1 MFRFSFSCTRKII
14 FGTLKIGQ
22 NDLEIPNLEFESHS
36 LLENQVF
43 LPTEQVWTNICWMIN
58 QDINFKIC
66 LSLFGW
72 KETILPKEH
81 IVHCAVFFFDRIPL
95 IWTFKQ
101 LNIIWTFEHLNIW
114 TFEELNICLML
125 TKSSPES
132 GLDYIP
138 PSQAIPLQVDHFV
151 CISIF
156 SRENKFVLY
165 WMLFDCAL
173 F

>member
-1 MFRFSFSCTRKII
+1 MSELVR
-14 FGTLKIGQ
+14 
-22 NDLEIPNLEFESHS
+22 LEGNHTA
-36 LLENQVF
+36 QRA
-43 LPTEQVWTNICWMIN
+43 
-58 QDINFKIC
+58 
-66 LSLFGW
+66 
-72 KETILPKEH
+72 
-81 IVHCAVFFFDRIPL
+81 HCALCSFFDRIPL
-95 IWTFKQ
+95 IWTFEQ

-165 WMLFDCAL
+165 WMLFFMHL
-173 F
+173 FNVLKNVQEQNGTNGKASNGNGCPARDPYEDLVRMFTRA